1 MRARG
6 SEDHRRESMVP
17 DSVQTDRCPIALVRF
32 RTAMAQARADGR
44 SFTSGWWRALN
55 GLDAVERATWERTL
69 RETRSAWQAAWNR
82 ERPRCPGLED
92 ARMLV
97 NDTATEDRIGQQDTR
112 ALLIA

>member
-1 MRARG
+1 MLL
-6 SEDHRRESMVP
+6 
-17 DSVQTDRCPIALVRF
+17 DSVQIDRDPVPLVRF
-32 RTAMAQARADGR
+32 RTTLAQARADGR

-92 ARMLV
+92 ARVLV
-97 NDTATEDRIGQQDTR
+97 NDTATEDHIGQQDKR